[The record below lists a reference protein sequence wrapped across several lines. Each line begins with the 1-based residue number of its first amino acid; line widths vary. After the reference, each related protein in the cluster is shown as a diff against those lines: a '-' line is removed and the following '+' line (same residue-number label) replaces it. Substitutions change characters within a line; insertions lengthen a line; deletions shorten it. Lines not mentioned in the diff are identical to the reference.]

1 MYNEDIKAYIKRY
14 FSDELQNDEHI
25 TAAMER
31 QQLRKWLLGWAN
43 DSIEE
48 TMQKIQLDI
57 KDKNTEAYMRQW
69 ARDQPLNWSRQ
80 E

>member
-14 FSDELQNDEHI
+14 FSDELQNDERI

-31 QQLRKWLLGWAN
+31 KQLKRWLLDWAN
-43 DSIEE
+43 NSIEE

-57 KDKNTEAYMRQW
+57 KYKQTKE
-69 ARDQPLNWSRQ
+69 LLSK
-80 E
+80 

>member
-14 FSDELQNDEHI
+14 FSDDLQYDETI

-31 QQLRKWLLGWAN
+31 NQIKKWLLAWAN

-57 KDKNTEAYMRQW
+57 KEKKTRQYVQSGGGW
-69 ARDQPLNWSRQ
+69 AEFTD
-80 E
+80 

>member
-1 MYNEDIKAYIKRY
+1 MYNEDIKACIKRY
-14 FSDELQNDEHI
+14 FSDDLQYDETI

-31 QQLRKWLLGWAN
+31 NQLKKWILNWAN

-57 KDKNTEAYMRQW
+57 KERQT
-69 ARDQPLNWSRQ
+69 QKLLNSLNS
-80 E
+80 

>member
-14 FSDELQNDEHI
+14 FSDELQYDETI

-31 QQLRKWLLGWAN
+31 NRLKRWILDWAN
-43 DSIEE
+43 DSIDE

-57 KDKNTEAYMRQW
+57 KYKHTKE
-69 ARDQPLNWSRQ
+69 LLSK
-80 E
+80 

>member
-1 MYNEDIKAYIKRY
+1 MYNQDIKAYIKRLY
-14 FSDELQNDEHI
+14 SEELEHDESI
-25 TAAMER
+25 GAAMER
-31 QQLRKWLLGWAN
+31 QQLRKWLLAWAN

-69 ARDQPLNWSRQ
+69 AKDQPLKWSRQ

>member
-14 FSDELQNDEHI
+14 FSDELQYDETI

-31 QQLRKWLLGWAN
+31 NQLKKWLLGWAN
-43 DSIEE
+43 DSIDE

-57 KDKNTEAYMRQW
+57 KNKRTENL
-69 ARDQPLNWSRQ
+69 LNS
-80 E
+80 

>member
-25 TAAMER
+25 AAAMER

-43 DSIEE
+43 NSIEE

-57 KDKNTEAYMRQW
+57 KERKTQSWYHQD
-69 ARDQPLNWSRQ
+69 
-80 E
+80 